1 MAGTLFHS
9 FRGSLLLS
17 SDSLER
23 SSDVLALSRKAP
35 KNLLLPRFSSESLIF
50 TEISIGAPSKEDKFS
65 VFKHRDFVGLLP
77 LFRRQFSHF
86 PLTSSIFFAPA
97 AFANKRSPGLS
108 LLKQPTGMQ
117 CASELIC
124 LQAKEILLGFNAF
137 LNRSK
142 ISSCE
147 GDPIWIASVGQAFS
161 QAPAARTSRR
171 LKNRLIIQDG

>member
-1 MAGTLFHS
+1 M
-9 FRGSLLLS
+9 
-17 SDSLER
+17 
-23 SSDVLALSRKAP
+23 
-35 KNLLLPRFSSESLIF
+35 IF

-161 QAPAARTSRR
+161 QAPQPEQAEGLR
-171 LKNRLIIQDG
+171 IG